1 MAGVDFDS
9 LIRISVFLICLYLV
23 GRSCRILGV
32 SPIIGEMIVG
42 VLLGPNVADFVPN
55 ADFWSLAGVFGVTLM
70 IFESGMHLDF
80 EMLKTVGPKAGVV
93 AVLGTF
99 LPLGAGMLLIHLL
112 DNEAFPIWPTG
123 LAVGVALAPTSVG
136 MGLKM
141 LGETHQLGELYG
153 QLIVTAAFID
163 DILSLVGL
171 TMLLEI
177 GKAQQVGGEL
187 PISNVL
193 SPLFLSIGFCAF
205 GALLAYPMHD
215 RKGFVRKYLL
225 CWVGLFPQLIPPLV
239 ELLARLVQ
247 IKIEGAQIVRR
258 KVLGSHAPAALT
270 PRRSPPPPS
279 PPPEVNTAGERQP
292 SRARIGLKGEEDEEG
307 ARTSSTPLSTPRKLV
322 RKTTMYIEKH
332 TKYHAQRL
340 QTLSHLYAKPSHEKR
355 MSVLDKHRIDIA
367 KAKENAAKAHAA
379 DNDARHS
386 TGIGQLVAHTA
397 HIAHDLASHVHLGEH
412 GELHEAHDH
421 HQVVFDLRERVL
433 LLLMF
438 GLLLFYGWVSNLIGS
453 HLLGAFT
460 AGVSFCWMDHHA
472 ALVVWHSQVKRIA
485 GWLIRLF
492 FGATVAFAI
501 PIKKMLDA
509 EALYKGLI
517 IGLGPCIGTKLLAGA
532 VAGREK
538 WVVGFAMVGR
548 GEFAYLVA
556 QTAQAF
562 VLTPAPD
569 TFATFASAHPGDFAL
584 TARGSYCYQCPPAAS
599 GTSGRRLAASGGS
612 DGGGGFGTWCKRCIG
627 MGANATCDALP
638 VAGVEY
644 WTTGASC
651 NSNPSDCP
659 CEMMLSPE
667 AFSITVWALVL
678 ASVIA
683 PLGFGFVLR
692 RQLNSMAKEVTPAR
706 LATTNGAANGAAPAL
721 PPAGMPPAPVSQ
733 EIVAAQ
739 C

>member
-9 LIRISVFLICLYLV
+9 LIKISVFLISLYLV

-80 EMLKTVGPKAGVV
+80 EMLKTVGPKATVV

-99 LPLGAGMLLIHLL
+99 LPLGAGMLIIHLL
-112 DNEAFPIWPTG
+112 DSSAFPLWPTG

-187 PISNVL
+187 PIGKAL
-193 SPLFLSIGFCAF
+193 APLFLSLGFCGF

-239 ELLARLVQ
+239 ELLSRLVQ
-247 IKIEGAQIVRR
+247 IKIEGAQKMRR
-258 KVLGSHAPAALT
+258 KMLGSDISKKSAPRTAAAAL
-270 PRRSPPPPS
+270 PQSPDGRTVS
-279 PPPEVNTAGERQP
+279 ERHV
-292 SRARIGLKGEEDEEG
+292 RTRIGIKEENG
-307 ARTSSTPLSTPRKLV
+307 AQGNAHESTPPASTPQSTPRSLV

-332 TKYHAQRL
+332 TKYHSQRL
-340 QTLSHLYAKPSHEKR
+340 QTLSHLYAKPDTRKR
-355 MSVLDKHRIDIA
+355 MSVLDKHRSDIA
-367 KAKENAAKAHAA
+367 KQKHEAARQSE
-379 DNDARHS
+379 RHS
-386 TGIGQLVAHTA
+386 TGISGLVSHV
-397 HIAHDLASHVHLGEH
+397 AHDLAAHVHLGEH

-472 ALVVWHSQVKRIA
+472 ALVLWHSQVKRIA

-509 EALYKGLI
+509 EALLKGLV
-517 IGLGPCIGTKLLAGA
+517 IGLGPCIGTKILAG
-532 VAGREK
+532 VVTGREK
-538 WVVGFAMVGR
+538 WIVGFAMVGR

-556 QTAQAF
+556 QTAQSF

-569 TFATFASAHPGDFAL
+569 TFASYASAHSNDFVL
-584 TARGSYCYQCPPAAS
+584 TARGSYCYDCPATP
-599 GTSGRRLAASGGS
+599 GRRLAPSGGGS
-612 DGGGGFGTWCKRCIG
+612 DGGGGFGTWCKRCVG
-627 MGANATCDALP
+627 LGANATCDALP

-644 WTTGASC
+644 WTAGQSC
-651 NSNPSDCP
+651 NTNPSDCP
-659 CEMMLSPE
+659 CEMMLTPE

-678 ASVIA
+678 ASIIA

-692 RQLNSMAKEVTPAR
+692 RHLKSEAKAVAPVATSCSTTSSSFGGNSPE
-706 LATTNGAANGAAPAL
+706 L
-721 PPAGMPPAPVSQ
+721 PPAGLPPTPVQ
-733 EIVAAQ
+733 QVQ
-739 C
+739 